1 MLCRGLTV
9 TVSASAMAAWWCP
22 CWARKVETDPDTDKT
37 DKSKK
42 CGGDADAD
50 RLMRAIR
57 EEFACGNGAR
67 SPAVLVTPQG
77 TYSTLSESI
86 LYDTIQSRYIC

>member
-1 MLCRGLTV
+1 MCRALTV

-22 CWARKVETDPDTDKT
+22 CWARKVEADPPDTDKT
-37 DKSKK
+37 SEWR
-42 CGGDADAD
+42 GGDAGADAD
-50 RLMRAIR
+50 RLMSAIR

-77 TYSTLSESI
+77 ILTTY
-86 LYDTIQSRYIC
+86 

>member
-1 MLCRGLTV
+1 MCRGLTV
-9 TVSASAMAAWWCP
+9 SASASAMAAWWCP

-50 RLMRAIR
+50 RLMRVIR

-86 LYDTIQSRYIC
+86 CTIQYSRGMLTD